1 MTKFSALYP
10 QFVGFD
16 QLFTELERMVEGTQ
30 PTRNTSFPPHNI
42 IKVDDNKYVIEMAVA
57 GFGENEIDVEIQDG
71 VLVVKGEKKDRDEVN
86 YLYRGIAT
94 RSFTKSIRLNENIQ
108 VHGAQYKDGIL
119 KIGLENVVP
128 ETKKP
133 RKIEIGA
140 DEKAMFEPK
149 LLQES
154 H

>member
-94 RSFTKSIRLNENIQ
+94 RSFTKSIRLNETIQ

-133 RKIEIGA
+133 RKIAIGA